1 MLRYARLSVS
11 LDAQLQPAVQRLR
24 TRSVALDVGCGS
36 ATLTLPLAQAS
47 TLDRVVGVDPSPAML
62 GLAKQVKLKAESEIG
77 RSLRC
82 EFVQGYAEELAFCP
96 DGEIAYA
103 DSSCRS
109 C

>member
-1 MLRYARLSVS
+1 MLRYARLSVA

-36 ATLTLPLAQAS
+36 ATLTVPLSQAC
-47 TLDRVVGVDPSPAML
+47 TLDRVVGVDPSPAMIA
-62 GLAKQVKLKAESEIG
+62 LAKQKKVSVEAETG

-96 DGEIAYA
+96 DGEIALVTMA
-103 DSSCRS
+103 MGA
-109 C
+109 